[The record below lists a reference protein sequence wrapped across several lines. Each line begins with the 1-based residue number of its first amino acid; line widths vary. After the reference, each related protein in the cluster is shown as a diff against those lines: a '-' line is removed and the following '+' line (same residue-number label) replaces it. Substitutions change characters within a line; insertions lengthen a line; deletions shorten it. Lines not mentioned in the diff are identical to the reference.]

1 MTGLPVKP
9 IREEVG
15 VESPH
20 AAPHLRKT
28 AALGVCLFLLLAYCT
43 SVAFVPQAWATQF
56 FQIGIFALVAVSL
69 LLDIRRKRTRLLPG
83 PMPWLIYAIPSWGV
97 LQIVAHT
104 TASTFETRE
113 ASLRWGAMAGIF
125 FLIQIVARTNTARRR
140 FLTAFLAFATAMSVL
155 CLTQLFT
162 SEGRVLWIFPSGFP
176 DVYATFPSYNHYAQ
190 FIEIALPI
198 ALWRAVREGWRAWW
212 CVLAGGVMYASVIGS
227 ASRAGA
233 LLCTLELLAIL
244 IAGIIRLRKTPSA
257 APPRLAFAI
266 LLLVPA
272 LAGAFTLVVGWE
284 RVWQRLQMNNLY
296 GARTEFITAAID
308 MAMHRPITGYG
319 LGTFPEV
326 YQRYAL
332 HDMPYY
338 ANHAHN
344 DWAEFAADGG
354 VPFLLLVLIPF
365 AAAIPAAIRN
375 PWGMGLIAVMLH
387 ACLDFPFPRAA
398 VSCWI
403 FAMLGLLYMAEWANR
418 NSRPLVMPPIR
429 AKTASRQP
437 I

>member
-1 MTGLPVKP
+1 MSSLPVKP
-9 IREEVG
+9 IREDRGIEN
-15 VESPH
+15 PH
-20 AAPHLRKT
+20 AAPHLEK
-28 AALGVCLFLLLAYCT
+28 AAIFGVCLFLLLAYST
-43 SVAFVPQAWATQF
+43 SVAFVPNAWATQF
-56 FQIGIFALVAVSL
+56 FQIGIFALVAASL
-69 LLDIRRKRTRLLPG
+69 LLDIRRKRSRLLGG
-83 PMPWLIYAIPSWGV
+83 PIPWLIYAIPLWGV

-104 TASTFETRE
+104 TASTVETRE
-113 ASLRWGAMAGIF
+113 ATLRWAALAGVF
-125 FLIQIVARTNTARRR
+125 FLMQIVARANAARRN
-140 FLTAFLAFATAMSVL
+140 FLTAFLGFATAMAVL

-190 FIEIALPI
+190 LIELALPI
-198 ALWRAVREGWRAWW
+198 ALWRAVREGLRAWW
-212 CVLAGGVMYASVIGS
+212 CVLAGGVMYGSVIGS

-233 LLCTLELLAIL
+233 VLCTLEVLAIL
-244 IAGIIRLRKTPSA
+244 VAGLIQLRKSPSA
-257 APPRLAFAI
+257 AVPGFAPVF

-284 RVWQRLQMNNLY
+284 RVWQRLEANNLY

-308 MAMHRPITGYG
+308 MARHQPITGYG

-354 VPFLLLVLIPF
+354 VPFLLLVLVPF

-375 PWGMGLIAVMLH
+375 PWGLGLIAVLLH

-398 VSCWI
+398 VSCWL
-403 FAMLGLLYMAEWANR
+403 FAMLGLVYMAEWANR
-418 NSRPLVMPPIR
+418 NSRPLVMPPLR
-429 AKTASRQP
+429 ARIATHP
-437 I
+437 GT

>member
-1 MTGLPVKP
+1 MSSLPVKP
-9 IREEVG
+9 IREDIGTENR
-15 VESPH
+15 H
-20 AAPHLRKT
+20 AALYVRKPV
-28 AALGVCLFLLLAYCT
+28 AFGVCLFLLLAYCT
-43 SVAFVPQAWATQF
+43 SVAFIPEAWATQS
-56 FQIGIFALVAVSL
+56 FQIGIFALVAICL
-69 LLDIRRKRTRLLPG
+69 LLDISRKRVRLLGG
-83 PMPWLIYAIPSWGV
+83 PMPWLIYAIPLWGV
-97 LQIVAHT
+97 FQIVAHI
-104 TASTFETRE
+104 TASTVETRE
-113 ASLRWGAMAGIF
+113 ATLRWGALAGVF
-125 FLIQIVARTNTARRR
+125 FLMQIIARTNAARRN
-140 FLTAFLAFATAMSVL
+140 FLAAFLAFATAMAVL

-162 SEGRVLWIFPSGFP
+162 SEGRVLWMFPSGFP

-190 FIEIALPI
+190 LIEIALPI

-212 CVLAGGVMYASVIGS
+212 CVLAGGVMYGSVVGS

-233 LLCTLELLAIL
+233 VLCTLEVLAIL
-244 IAGIIRLRKTPSA
+244 VAGLVSLRKNRSG
-257 APPRLAFAI
+257 APPGFALAI
-266 LLLVPA
+266 LMLVPA

-284 RVWQRLQMNNLY
+284 RVWQRFQLNSLY
-296 GARTEFITAAID
+296 GARSEFVTAAID
-308 MAMHRPITGYG
+308 MARHRPITGYG

-354 VPFLLLVLIPF
+354 IPFMLLVLIPF

-398 VSCWI
+398 VSCWM

-429 AKTASRQP
+429 AKTGTYQST
-437 I
+437 

>member
-1 MTGLPVKP
+1 MTSLPVKP
-9 IREEVG
+9 IREEIG
-15 VESPH
+15 DQGPH
-20 AAPHLRKT
+20 LASHLRKP
-28 AALGVCLFLLLAYCT
+28 AAFGVCLFVLLAYST
-43 SVAFVPQAWATQF
+43 SVAFVPQAWSTQF
-56 FQIGIFALVAVSL
+56 FQIGIFALVAIAL
-69 LLDIRRKRTRLLPG
+69 LLDIRRKRMRLLDG
-83 PMPWLIYAIPSWGV
+83 PMPWFIYAIPLWGV

-113 ASLRWGAMAGIF
+113 ETLRWGALAGVF
-125 FLIQIVARTNTARRR
+125 FLVQIVARTSTARRN
-140 FLTAFLAFATAMSVL
+140 FLDAFLAFAVVMAVL

-198 ALWRAVREGWRAWW
+198 ALWRAVREGRHAWW
-212 CVLAGGVMYASVIGS
+212 CVLAGGVMYGSVVGS

-233 LLCTLELLAIL
+233 LLCTLEVMAMLVVGLVQ
-244 IAGIIRLRKTPSA
+244 LRKTAAA
-257 APPRLAFAI
+257 APQRFALAI

-284 RVWQRLQMNNLY
+284 RVWQRFQMNNLY
-296 GARTEFITAAID
+296 GARSEFIMAAAD
-308 MAMHRPITGYG
+308 MAWHRPLMGYG

-354 VPFLLLVLIPF
+354 IPFLLLVLIPF
-365 AAAIPAAIRN
+365 AAAIPAAT
-375 PWGMGLIAVMLH
+375 PGAW
-387 ACLDFPFPRAA
+387 D
-398 VSCWI
+398 
-403 FAMLGLLYMAEWANR
+403 
-418 NSRPLVMPPIR
+418 
-429 AKTASRQP
+429 
-437 I
+437 

>member
-1 MTGLPVKP
+1 MASLPVKP
-9 IREEVG
+9 IREEIG
-15 VESPH
+15 FENPH
-20 AAPHLRKT
+20 STPYLRRSVVF
-28 AALGVCLFLLLAYCT
+28 GVCLFFLLAYST

-56 FQIGIFALVAVSL
+56 FQIGIFALVAIFV
-69 LLDIRRKRTRLLPG
+69 LLDIRRKRTRLLSG
-83 PMPWLIYAIPSWGV
+83 PMPWLVYSIPLWGV
-97 LQIVAHT
+97 FQIVAHT
-104 TASTFETRE
+104 TASTVETRE
-113 ASLRWGAMAGIF
+113 ATLRWGAMAGIF
-125 FLIQIVARTNTARRR
+125 FLMQIVARTHAARRN
-140 FLTAFLAFATAMSVL
+140 FLAAFLVFATAMAVL

-176 DVYATFPSYNHYAQ
+176 DVYATFPSYNHFAE

-212 CVLAGGVMYASVIGS
+212 CILSGGVMYGSVIAS
-227 ASRAGA
+227 ASRGGA
-233 LLCTLELLAIL
+233 LLCTLEVLAML
-244 IAGIIRLRKTPSA
+244 GFGLANLRKNPSSR
-257 APPRLAFAI
+257 PPRLALATI
-266 LLLVPA
+266 MLVPA
-272 LAGAFTLVVGWE
+272 LAGSFTLVVGWE
-284 RVWQRLQMNNLY
+284 RVWQRFQMNNLY
-296 GARTEFITAAID
+296 GARSEFITAAID
-308 MAMHRPITGYG
+308 MAKHRPMTGYG

-354 VPFLLLVLIPF
+354 IPFMLLVLIPF
-365 AAAIPAAIRN
+365 AAAIPIAIRN
-375 PWGMGLIAVMLH
+375 PWGIGIIAVMLH
-387 ACLDFPFPRAA
+387 ACIDFPFPRAA

-429 AKTASRQP
+429 AKAVTYQSP
-437 I
+437 

>member
-1 MTGLPVKP
+1 MSSLPVKP
-9 IREEVG
+9 IREDIG

-20 AAPHLRKT
+20 AAPYLQKT
-28 AALGVCLFLLLAYCT
+28 AVIGVCLLLLLAYST

-56 FQIGIFALVAVSL
+56 FQIGVFALVAVCL
-69 LLDIRRKRTRLLPG
+69 LLDIRRKRARLLGG
-83 PMPWLIYAIPSWGV
+83 PMQWLIYAIPVWGIF
-97 LQIVAHT
+97 QIAART
-104 TASTFETRE
+104 TASTMETRE
-113 ASLRWGAMAGIF
+113 ATLRWGALAGVF
-125 FLIQIVARTNTARRR
+125 FLMQIVARSNAARRN
-140 FLTAFLAFATAMSVL
+140 FLSAFLVFATAMSVL

-190 FIEIALPI
+190 LIELALPI

-212 CVLAGGVMYASVIGS
+212 CVLAGGVMYGSVIGS

-233 LLCTLELLAIL
+233 VLCTLEVLAML
-244 IAGIIRLRKTPSA
+244 VAGLVQLRKTPSA
-257 APPRLAFAI
+257 APPGLVLAT

-272 LAGAFTLVVGWE
+272 LAGAFTMVVGWE
-284 RVWQRLQMNNLY
+284 HVWQRFQLNNLY
-296 GARTEFITAAID
+296 GARSEFILAAID
-308 MAMHRPITGYG
+308 MARHRPIVGYG

-332 HDMPYY
+332 HDLPYY

-387 ACLDFPFPRAA
+387 ACLDFPFPRVA
-398 VSCWI
+398 VSGWI
-403 FAMLGLLYMAEWANR
+403 FAMLGLVYMAQWANR
-418 NSRPLVMPPIR
+418 NNRPLVMPPIR
-429 AKTASRQP
+429 AKTTTSP
-437 I
+437 ST